1 MLEKLPTGI
10 LLIPEAVD
18 QRQDFVMR
26 IIALHKIINEPLF
39 NLGILREYPQCL
51 VSRFAQHF
59 GRLIVKAGQR

>member
-26 IIALHKIINEPLF
+26 VVALHKIINEPLF

-51 VSRFAQHF
+51 
-59 GRLIVKAGQR
+59 IM

>member
-51 VSRFAQHF
+51 ISCLAQHF
-59 GRLIVKAGQR
+59 RRLIVKAGQR